1 MYILLHQLIEKANIN
16 IKNCTCFCVSSAK
29 DFLHCRPG
37 RISTSLYPC
46 LRNLSFSLAVWFLV
60 FFFFFFFHF
69 VLIEFRDVRDF
80 VFLLT
85 SEFQV
90 LRLAASEKVMRYLLN
105 E

>member
-1 MYILLHQLIEKANIN
+1 MSQK
-16 IKNCTCFCVSSAK
+16 
-29 DFLHCRPG
+29 
-37 RISTSLYPC
+37 
-46 LRNLSFSLAVWFLV
+46 SFIFFSGVVFG

-80 VFLLT
+80 VFLFT

-90 LRLAASEKVMRYLLN
+90 LRLAASKKVMRYLLN